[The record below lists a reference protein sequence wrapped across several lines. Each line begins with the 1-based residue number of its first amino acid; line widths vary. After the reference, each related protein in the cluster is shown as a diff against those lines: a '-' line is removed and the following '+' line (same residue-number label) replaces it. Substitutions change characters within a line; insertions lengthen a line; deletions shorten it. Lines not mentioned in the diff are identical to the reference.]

1 MASVTGLNTP
11 TTNANE
17 IPEMWSDLVIKF
29 RQANL
34 VMRNLVTDRSADL
47 AGGGDIVHF
56 PVTAAHTATAYTDG
70 KRLSDN
76 LAANTTGVVDL
87 TVDQFYFSPVMVQW
101 TTNALAKYD
110 IKADRMAAA
119 GIAIATKIDSTL
131 LALQSDLTATDI
143 NTPAA
148 ADQTGDLTLAHIIS
162 AYTTLNSSNVPTGD
176 RAWVFHPTAYGE
188 LLGISGNYFT
198 SFDFRNGKPLENG
211 VIGSILGSNV
221 YQSSNVA
228 TLSTGSPAETGYAN
242 MYFHKD
248 AFGLAMVETPTVS
261 MSWDE
266 DTMSDLGSVR
276 AAWGV
281 KTLRADHGVVIRT
294 VND

>member
-1 MASVTGLNTP
+1 MAAVTGMNTP

-17 IPEMWSDLVIKF
+17 IPEIWSDLVIKF
-29 RQANL
+29 REANL
-34 VMRNLVTDRSADL
+34 VMRQLVTDRSADL

-56 PVTAAHTATAYTDG
+56 PVTASMTATAYTDG
-70 KRLSDN
+70 KRLTDN

-87 TVDQFYFSPVMVQW
+87 TVDQFYFTPVMVQW
-101 TTNALAKYD
+101 TTSALARYD

-119 GIAIATKIDSTL
+119 GESIARKIDATL

-143 NTPAA
+143 NTPAGT
-148 ADQTGDLTLAHIIS
+148 DQTGDLTIAHIIS
-162 AYTTLNSSNVPTGD
+162 AYTTLNANKVPTAD

-188 LLGISGNYFT
+188 LLSLSGNYFI
-198 SFDFRNGKPLENG
+198 SADFRSGLPLETG
-211 VIGSILGSNV
+211 RIGMILGSPV
-221 YQSSNVA
+221 YQSTEVA

-242 MYFHKD
+242 MYFHKS
-248 AFGLAMVETPTVS
+248 AFGLAVANEPQIS
-261 MSWDE
+261 MSFDE
-266 DTMSDLGSVR
+266 DTMSELGSVR

-281 KTLRADHGVVIRT
+281 KTLRADHGVVLRT